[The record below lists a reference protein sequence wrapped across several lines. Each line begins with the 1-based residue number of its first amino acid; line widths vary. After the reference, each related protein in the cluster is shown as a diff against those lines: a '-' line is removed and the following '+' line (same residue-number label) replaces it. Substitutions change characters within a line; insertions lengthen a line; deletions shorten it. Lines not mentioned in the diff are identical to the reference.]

1 MTAFANVLTSGVEA
15 LGRATSRRFNRTG
28 VKA

>member
-1 MTAFANVLTSGVEA
+1 MAVFANVLTRGVEA
-15 LGRATSRRFNRTG
+15 FGWTLSRCINRTG